1 MLPTVSLEGGL
12 VADPELAFSGAGKA
26 WARCR
31 VACKD
36 RKNENGSWVDG
47 ESTFIDV
54 VCFGKVAENLTES
67 ASRGDTITVQGHLK
81 QRDYEVDGVKRTS
94 YQVVATSV
102 GVSLTWNP
110 AKTERT
116 SPTRTAT
123 AEDPWASKQAAEPPW

>member
-1 MLPTVSLEGGL
+1 MLPTVALEGGL

-36 RKNENGSWVDG
+36 RKMEGGQWVDG
-47 ESTFIDV
+47 DTTFIDV

-67 ASRGDTITVQGHLK
+67 ASKGDTITVQGQLK

-94 YQVVATSV
+94 YQIVASSV
-102 GVSLTWNP
+102 GVSLAWNP

-116 SPTRTAT
+116 TGTTSA
-123 AEDPWASKQAAEPPW
+123 ADPWGAKQVDEPPF